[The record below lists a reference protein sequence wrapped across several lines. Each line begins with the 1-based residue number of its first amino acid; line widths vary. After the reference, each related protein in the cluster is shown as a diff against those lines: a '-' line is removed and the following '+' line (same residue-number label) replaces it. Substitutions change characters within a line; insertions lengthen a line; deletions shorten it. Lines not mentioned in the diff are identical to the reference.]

1 MRIIYYFLLFIFLY
15 SCEDSE
21 VCEDDYTPLLY
32 IDFKNKATGN
42 LTNRNNY
49 FVILTDYSAKET
61 KYKIESNSPTL
72 KLPISLENSNK
83 TKTITIFLDENA
95 TNTQKLIIHFNYEL
109 KPEYISKACGFR
121 YTFEQVNINASQL
134 GFAID
139 VSQNTN
145 KIENEFSSHITVFD

>member
-1 MRIIYYFLLFIFLY
+1 MRLVYCFLLFIFLF

-49 FVILTDYSAKET
+49 FVVLTNDSAKET
-61 KYKIESNSPTL
+61 NYKIESNSPTL
-72 KLPISLENSNK
+72 KLPLSLESNNK
-83 TKTITIFLDENA
+83 TKSITIFLEENA
-95 TNTQKLIIHFNYEL
+95 TDTQKLVINFNYEL

-121 YTFEQVNINASQL
+121 YTFEQVDVKASQL